1 MGVSSKER
9 AIDAALR
16 DGHVDIVI
24 LGAGLSGV
32 GAACVDR
39 LIRFGCPLL
48 RASWRSADAF
58 RRLEAKREDG
68 ADVLIGDFLYM
79 CTGYNE

>member
-39 LIRFGCPLL
+39 LIRFGCPLV
-48 RASWRSADAF
+48 RAS
-58 RRLEAKREDG
+58 
-68 ADVLIGDFLYM
+68 
-79 CTGYNE
+79 

>member
-1 MGVSSKER
+1 MVAFGDYQYNTAKSGQHGRHSKER

-39 LIRFGCPLL
+39 PIRFGCPLV
-48 RASWRSADAF
+48 RAS
-58 RRLEAKREDG
+58 
-68 ADVLIGDFLYM
+68 
-79 CTGYNE
+79 